1 MSYFGSL
8 LYSSKFVGYFYVG
21 KILVLFRF
29 KYFYQNVCILEADLV
44 LHIIMLKINLQ
55 GRAEIQNA
63 YEQNAE
69 ENNLGLP

>member
-1 MSYFGSL
+1 
-8 LYSSKFVGYFYVG
+8 VGYFYVG